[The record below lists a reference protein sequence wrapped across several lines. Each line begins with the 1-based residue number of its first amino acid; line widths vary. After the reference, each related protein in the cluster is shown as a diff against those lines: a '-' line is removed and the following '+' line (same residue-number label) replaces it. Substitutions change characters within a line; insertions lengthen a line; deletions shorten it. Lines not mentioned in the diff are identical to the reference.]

1 MEDRKEERIDEQS
14 NALKEGQRRNEEM
27 SKKINTPK
35 SPAGYFRK
43 QDNGEIPGIGFSPT
57 DQNPEIVEAA
67 KQWKDYY
74 IVSPSDTAEA
84 QEFVRQH
91 PRLELEERLPIELKG
106 IGRIEQ
112 LVLSSPLISKAKKA
126 DYLRRA
132 LRIIKHMILTH

>member
-1 MEDRKEERIDEQS
+1 MEDRKEECVDEQS

-35 SPAGYFRK
+35 PPAGYFRK
-43 QDNGEIPGIGFSPT
+43 QDKRGNSGIGFSPT
-57 DQNPEIVEAA
+57 DQNPEIVKAT
-67 KQWKDYY
+67 KQWKDNY
-74 IVSPSDTAEA
+74 IVSPWDTAEA

-112 LVLSSPLISKAKKA
+112 LVFSSPLISKAKKA

-132 LRIIKHMILTH
+132 GFRGGRF